1 MPRPAHDKRQYSWR
15 PKVCSTLNSPNVSTS
30 SHGPTIAMAEAIAV
44 IGFVSAIASLA
55 DYGERVV
62 KRLNEF
68 RRNVKELPQS
78 FLHISV
84 QLPLLVDIIHRL
96 HDQSKKGGLTPTT
109 EGFLKPV
116 LDGLRQEIRKLDAV
130 LGKILPS
137 ADASTWEKSVKAL
150 KSVGVQKDVDAFA
163 AIIRDYV
170 ANLTAFQTT
179 HNSDLIRRLGV
190 FLAEQQSGSHT
201 YVDFR
206 D

>member
-1 MPRPAHDKRQYSWR
+1 
-15 PKVCSTLNSPNVSTS
+15 
-30 SHGPTIAMAEAIAV
+30 MAEAIAV

-55 DYGERVV
+55 DYGEKIV

-68 RRNVKELPQS
+68 RKNVRELPQS

-96 HDQSKKGGLTPTT
+96 HDQSKQGELTPDTQNLL
-109 EGFLKPV
+109 EPV
-116 LDGLRQEIRKLDAV
+116 LDCLSQEIQKLDAV

-137 ADASTWEKSVKAL
+137 VDASAWEKSVKAL
-150 KSVGVQKDVDAFA
+150 KSVGAQKDVDEFA

-170 ANLTAFQTT
+170 ASLTAFQTT

-190 FLAEQQSGSHT
+190 FLTEQSSLSRT
-201 YVDFR
+201 YVDFQNQMTLFLCCSCISQSLNGPFDQSLPFQR
-206 D
+206 IS